1 MKILS
6 DLFGYSRKISYIC
19 IGINKHVKVMNNHYL
34 EIIRTSNGNLE
45 VNSADGVFS
54 SFVTRNDKV
63 AFQAYCEEK
72 AHEWVTSK
80 LGNYDGWTKEQRKE
94 VAEKWL
100 AAKDL
105 SEGNYKYY
113 FNLGN
118 IEDLFR
124 EEVASLAES
133 MGITN
138 YKLTL

>member
-1 MKILS
+1 MKIVS
-6 DLFGYSRKISYIC
+6 DLFGYFRKISYIC
-19 IGINKHVKVMNNHYL
+19 IGINKHVKIMKNYYL
-34 EIIRTSNGNLE
+34 QITKTSNGNLE

-54 SFVTRNDKV
+54 SFVTRNDKM

-72 AHEWVTSK
+72 ANEWLTSEF
-80 LGNYDGWTKEQRKE
+80 GNYDGWSKEQRKE

-105 SEGNYKYY
+105 SEGNYNYY
-113 FNLGN
+113 FNLGS

-124 EEVASLAES
+124 EEVASLAKS
-133 MGITN
+133 MGIKD